1 MTLAVAA
8 ILQKKLRSAITVLA
22 VGIGVALLLVLVGLT
37 RGSMNEVAQRIQ
49 NVGADLLVQ
58 PAGSTSF
65 LALKSG
71 ILPERYADRLREI
84 PGVAAVSPVV
94 TWTASFRDALYV
106 VYGIDPAQFASIG
119 GGLRILE
126 GRAMEAR
133 GEAVV
138 DSRLAAHA
146 GLRPGDRIEILG
158 ATFRI
163 AGISKEGIGARIFF
177 LKSEL
182 QEMLH
187 QEDRVSLFFVRCSSP
202 GAVKATALAIEA
214 ALRGVKCQLLE
225 GFADDMARSMRGLD
239 EFVAAVTIT
248 TLLVSLLVVSLTMYM
263 TVLEK
268 TRDIGILRSL
278 GASRRFIVGGVVV
291 ESVLLTIAG
300 VATGYA
306 ITAAATAALRA
317 RYPLLTV
324 DVTPAWIA
332 LAGCVGVAGG
342 VLGALYPAWLAARQ
356 DPVRALSYE

>member
-1 MTLAVAA
+1 V
-8 ILQKKLRSAITVLA
+8 
-22 VGIGVALLLVLVGLT
+22 
-37 RGSMNEVAQRIQ
+37 
-49 NVGADLLVQ
+49 
-58 PAGSTSF
+58 
-65 LALKSG
+65 
-71 ILPERYADRLREI
+71 

-94 TWTASFRDALYV
+94 TWTAPFKDALYV

-126 GRAMEAR
+126 GRTLAAP
-133 GEAVV
+133 GEAVI
-138 DSRLAAHA
+138 DSRLARHA
-146 GLRPGDRIEILG
+146 KLGVGDTMEILG

-163 AGISKEGIGARIFF
+163 AGVAKEGIGARIFL
-177 LKSEL
+177 LKREL

-202 GAVKATALAIEA
+202 AAVKPTAQAIEA

-225 GFADDMARSMRGLD
+225 GFADDMARSMKGLD
-239 EFVAAVTIT
+239 QFVAAITIT

-268 TRDIGILRSL
+268 TRDIGILKSL
-278 GASRRFIVGGVVV
+278 GASRRFIIGGIVA
-291 ESVLLTIAG
+291 ESVLLTAGG
-300 VATGYA
+300 VAAGYGL
-306 ITAAATAALRA
+306 TAAATAALRL

-332 LAGCVGVAGG
+332 IGGAVGVAGG
-342 VLGALYPAWLAARQ
+342 LLGALYPAWLAARQ